1 MPCLALDDV
10 RSKIEHVLVFF
21 VWNVVAQSEGAG
33 CLSHKVTFFDRRGIT
48 KKNPASEAT
57 RAGLSPVIRDPY
69 ASYGGASGP
78 ASMSSRTVTQMSRSF
93 GCPTGYHGY
102 HTVRLC
108 AAGTD
113 NRQNH
118 RKLGSACENC
128 GNIETRC
135 ATKSALSSVLAARL
149 CSSCLVT
156 RVQPKNASASR
167 SARCGSC
174 GTRGTLARR
183 SKPKTSNPKALQ
195 QAGLLLRG
203 GGASAP
209 VGSSSCPSTGSVTV
223 TTTAARRIRTIALAG
238 SGRARRGEHGV
249 VHRHGRPDRG
259 SLRLG

>member
-1 MPCLALDDV
+1 MA
-10 RSKIEHVLVFF
+10 
-21 VWNVVAQSEGAG
+21 
-33 CLSHKVTFFDRRGIT
+33 
-48 KKNPASEAT
+48 
-57 RAGLSPVIRDPY
+57 
-69 ASYGGASGP
+69 
-78 ASMSSRTVTQMSRSF
+78 TVTQMSRSF

-128 GNIETRC
+128 GKIEP
-135 ATKSALSSVLAARL
+135 VHHRL
-149 CSSCLVT
+149 CIKRSDCGSSSFFLVT
-156 RVQPKNASASR
+156 RVQPKNASASL

-209 VGSSSCPSTGSVTV
+209 VGSSAHAPLLGLLSSQ
-223 TTTAARRIRTIALAG
+223 
-238 SGRARRGEHGV
+238 
-249 VHRHGRPDRG
+249 RPQPVA
-259 SLRLG
+259 